1 MHDGHDC
8 YEEQLIIL
16 FFFLFQQYGQVDRVD
31 YDDVDNS
38 AIISFKTRLDVEN
51 VSLHL

>member
-8 YEEQLIIL
+8 YKEQQFNL
-16 FFFLFQQYGQVDRVD
+16 FFFLFQQYGQVDF
-31 YDDVDNS
+31 DDVDNS
-38 AIISFKTRLDVEN
+38 AIVSFKTRQDAEN